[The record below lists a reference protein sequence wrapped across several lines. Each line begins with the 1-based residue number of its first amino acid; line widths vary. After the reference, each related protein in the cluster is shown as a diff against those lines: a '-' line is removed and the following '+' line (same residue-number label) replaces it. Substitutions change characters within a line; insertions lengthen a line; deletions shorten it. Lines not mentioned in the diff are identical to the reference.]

1 MMKKKTKNKILT
13 PEPFRILDL
22 QLQLEK
28 LEIEWEEA
36 KSRYSADD
44 ANAQDVDD
52 VLRLTVEKIKILSEL
67 SLHINE
73 A

>member
-1 MMKKKTKNKILT
+1 MKKQKNKNIFVI
-13 PEPFRILDL
+13 PFRTLEL

-36 KSRYSADD
+36 KNRYSS
-44 ANAQDVDD
+44 NKSTAQDVDD

-67 SLHINE
+67 NMHTYE

>member
-1 MMKKKTKNKILT
+1 MKKNKNNILT
-13 PEPFRILDL
+13 PQPFRILDL

-36 KSRYSADD
+36 KNRYSSNDGT
-44 ANAQDVDD
+44 AQDVDD
-52 VLRLTVEKIKILSEL
+52 VLRLTVEKIKILTEL
-67 SLHINE
+67 SMHTNE